1 MTQHLYYRRVTVS
14 TSAGLSGAKAQ
25 SSCQRPSGCRQ
36 DQIHNFFFFPLQL
49 SRSPLH
55 SGLERGARP
64 DLRSQGQSNQTQPR
78 SCLSTSQS
86 CRKLFLEPSKDTNPQ
101 RAGAPLSSAGA
112 ARRGAPGFL
121 VPVLAGGASPGIRSM
136 PADGVIAPAPLLFP
150 TQAGG
155 PTHSLYLLL
164 YNNFGNSQ
172 GS

>member
-1 MTQHLYYRRVTVS
+1 MSLCLLVLAYQGPRLNPLVKDLQA
-14 TSAGLSGAKAQ
+14 AG
-25 SSCQRPSGCRQ
+25 RIRYT
-36 DQIHNFFFFPLQL
+36 IRPLQL

-78 SCLSTSQS
+78 SCLSTNQS

-136 PADGVIAPAPLLFP
+136 PADGVIALAPLLFP
-150 TQAGG
+150 TQSEEERAGG
-155 PTHSLYLLL
+155 V
-164 YNNFGNSQ
+164 
-172 GS
+172 

>member
-1 MTQHLYYRRVTVS
+1 MSLCLLVLHVAYQGPRLNPLVKDLQA
-14 TSAGLSGAKAQ
+14 AG
-25 SSCQRPSGCRQ
+25 RIRYT
-36 DQIHNFFFFPLQL
+36 IHPLQL

-55 SGLERGARP
+55 SGLEREARP
-64 DLRSQGQSNQTQPR
+64 DLRSQGQSNQTQPH

-112 ARRGAPGFL
+112 ARCGAPGFS
-121 VPVLAGGASPGIRSM
+121 VPVLAGGAGPGIRSM

-155 PTHSLYLLL
+155 AHTQFILASLQQLR
-164 YNNFGNSQ
+164 
-172 GS
+172 

>member
-1 MTQHLYYRRVTVS
+1 MSLCLLVLAYQGPSLNPLVKDLQA
-14 TSAGLSGAKAQ
+14 AG
-25 SSCQRPSGCRQ
+25 RIRYT
-36 DQIHNFFFFPLQL
+36 IRPLQL

-112 ARRGAPGFL
+112 ARRGAPGFS

-155 PTHSLYLLL
+155 PTQFILASLQQLR
-164 YNNFGNSQ
+164 
-172 GS
+172 

>member
-1 MTQHLYYRRVTVS
+1 MSLCLLVLAYQGPRLNPLVKDLQA
-14 TSAGLSGAKAQ
+14 AG
-25 SSCQRPSGCRQ
+25 RIRYT
-36 DQIHNFFFFPLQL
+36 IRPLQL

-136 PADGVIAPAPLLFP
+136 PADGVIALAPLLFP